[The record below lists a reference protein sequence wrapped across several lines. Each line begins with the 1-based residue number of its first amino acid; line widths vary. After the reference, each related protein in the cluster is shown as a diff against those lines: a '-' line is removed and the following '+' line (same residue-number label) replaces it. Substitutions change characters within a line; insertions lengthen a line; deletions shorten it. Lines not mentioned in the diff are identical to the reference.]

1 MNVYKDIE
9 CTQEDIAYIGTDVR
23 AQSYAYLRCDKQWY
37 EDNKCNSKNVA
48 FIPIF
53 SFSSETVSTSVFKPH
68 INKVHYNVEIVPR
81 FIFNQCIPSAKWL
94 NTKDYIEL
102 SEYTYDNEFMVN
114 GYYMNPCCEQSLSR
128 IIHYLHFDNQIL
140 NILKDNKCGWLFT
153 NSVLPCKSEY
163 VDLDEAY
170 ERSKALD
177 ILNQL
182 NDDS

>member
-102 SEYTYDNEFMVN
+102 S
-114 GYYMNPCCEQSLSR
+114 
-128 IIHYLHFDNQIL
+128 
-140 NILKDNKCGWLFT
+140 
-153 NSVLPCKSEY
+153 
-163 VDLDEAY
+163 
-170 ERSKALD
+170 
-177 ILNQL
+177 
-182 NDDS
+182 